1 MEIPENIQ
9 NQLNQFQQLQQ
20 QAQAVNMQVQNV
32 EVQIQETEKAL
43 EELKKTDEN
52 TEVFKQAGTL
62 LIKVEY
68 SDALSEMEEKGLVI
82 RNHSYNALITLTKK
96 GESIAKYVCHK
107 AEIAVD
113 EVGKNLSPDQRQLLY
128 TTLNQL
134 SGAIHQLSEDGL
146 PHIQLNIEG
155 E

>member
-20 QAQAVNMQVQNV
+20 QAQAVTMQVQNV
-32 EVQIQETEKAL
+32 EIQIQETEKAL

-68 SDALSEMEEKGLVI
+68 ADALAEMEDKLETLQL
-82 RNHSYNALITLTKK
+82 RNQTMTRQEERVMKKLEEMQATIQNAMQ
-96 GESIAKYVCHK
+96 GM
-107 AEIAVD
+107 
-113 EVGKNLSPDQRQLLY
+113 GQ
-128 TTLNQL
+128 
-134 SGAIHQLSEDGL
+134 
-146 PHIQLNIEG
+146 
-155 E
+155 

>member
-43 EELKKTDEN
+43 EELKKIDEN

-68 SDALSEMEEKGLVI
+68 SHALSKMEEKLE
-82 RNHSYNALITLTKK
+82 TLQLRKQTMARQEERVMKK
-96 GESIAKYVCHK
+96 LEEMQA
-107 AEIAVD
+107 
-113 EVGKNLSPDQRQLLY
+113 
-128 TTLNQL
+128 T
-134 SGAIHQLSEDGL
+134 
-146 PHIQLNIEG
+146 IQTAMQG
-155 E
+155 MGQ

>member
-9 NQLNQFQQLQQ
+9 NQLNQF
-20 QAQAVNMQVQNV
+20 MQVQNV

-68 SDALSEMEEKGLVI
+68 SDALSEMEEKLE
-82 RNHSYNALITLTKK
+82 TLQLRKQTMARQEERVMKK
-96 GESIAKYVCHK
+96 LEEMQA
-107 AEIAVD
+107 
-113 EVGKNLSPDQRQLLY
+113 
-128 TTLNQL
+128 T
-134 SGAIHQLSEDGL
+134 
-146 PHIQLNIEG
+146 IQTAMQG
-155 E
+155 MGQ

>member
-68 SDALSEMEEKGLVI
+68 SDALSEMEENLE
-82 RNHSYNALITLTKK
+82 TLQLRKQTMARQEERVMKK
-96 GESIAKYVCHK
+96 LEEMQA
-107 AEIAVD
+107 
-113 EVGKNLSPDQRQLLY
+113 
-128 TTLNQL
+128 T
-134 SGAIHQLSEDGL
+134 
-146 PHIQLNIEG
+146 IQTAMQG
-155 E
+155 MGQ